1 MMQPVAVADIGYSKV
16 CVVIGRMGAA
26 GLDVLGFGSAESE
39 GMRKNRSL
47 RTDEVARCLREAL
60 EAAETMANVDV
71 QSIVVGVTPVGQR
84 GMNVQAELRLA
95 SHTVRETDIALVQ
108 AQARSR
114 GISEDRVVLHMLVQE
129 FAVDQREAIASPA
142 GMKGRRL
149 RVRAHLL
156 TAGSGLVKQL
166 QAVARQA
173 GLRIDGV
180 VAQPIASSLSVLEP
194 DECREGV
201 VLVDIGAG
209 STDVLVWSDGALVYS
224 ASFPGG
230 GDTITRDIAQGL
242 DTTMGV
248 AARLKQASGVATWE
262 KTGANDFIEYATRDS
277 EVVQRRPRKVLIP
290 IIQPRLE
297 EIFQNVANELASR
310 DLGAY
315 MGRGY
320 VLVGGTAEMPGCAEL
335 AAQVLGGPVRVGVP
349 LLTSTYGAILRQPRY
364 AAAVGLLR
372 YVLAMEGKDQIFR
385 LSTPTLFDRARTF
398 FRTHVMHLF

>member
-1 MMQPVAVADIGYSKV
+1 MMQPVAVADIGFSKV
-16 CVVIGRMGAA
+16 CVVIGHMGPS
-26 GLDVLGFGSAESE
+26 GPEVLGFGSVDSD
-39 GMRKNRSL
+39 GIRKNRSL
-47 RTDEVARCLREAL
+47 RPAEVARCLREAL
-60 EAAETMANVDV
+60 DAAETMANLDV
-71 QSIVVGVTPVGQR
+71 QSVVVGVTPVGQR
-84 GMNVQAELRLA
+84 GMNVQAEMRLA

-114 GISEDRVVLHMLVQE
+114 GTSEDRVVLHMLVQE
-129 FAVDQREAIASPA
+129 FAVDQREAIASPV

-166 QAVARQA
+166 QAVARLT
-173 GLRIDGV
+173 GLRFDGI

-201 VLVDIGAG
+201 VLIDIGAG

-224 ASFPGG
+224 ASFAYG
-230 GDTITRDIAQGL
+230 GDTITRDLAQGL
-242 DTTMGV
+242 NTSVSV

-262 KTGANDFIEYATRDS
+262 KTGANDFIEYATLDS
-277 EVVQRRPRKVLIP
+277 EVVQRRPRNVLIP

-297 EIFQNVANELASR
+297 EIFQNVAHELQSR

-320 VLVGGTAEMPGCAEL
+320 VLVGGTAEMTGCAEL

-349 LLTSTYGAILRQPRY
+349 LLSSAYSAILRQPRY
-364 AAAVGLLR
+364 AAGVGLLR

>member
-1 MMQPVAVADIGYSKV
+1 MQPVAVADIGYSKV

-26 GLDVLGFGSAESE
+26 GPEVLGFGYSESE
-39 GMRKNRSL
+39 GLRKNRSL

-60 EAAETMANVDV
+60 DAAETMADMEVR
-71 QSIVVGVTPVGQR
+71 SIVVGVTPVGQR
-84 GMNVQAELRLA
+84 GMNVQAEVRLA

-114 GISEDRVVLHMLVQE
+114 GDADDRVVLHMLVQE
-129 FAVDQREAIASPA
+129 FAVDHREAIASPV

-156 TAGSGLVKQL
+156 TAGAGLVKQL
-166 QAVARQA
+166 QRVAERA
-173 GLRIDGV
+173 NLPIDGV

-230 GDTITRDIAQGL
+230 GDTITRDLAQGL
-242 DTTMGV
+242 DITMSV
-248 AARLKQASGVATWE
+248 AARIKQESGVATWE
-262 KTGANDFIEYATRDS
+262 KTGANDFIEFSTRES
-277 EVVQRRPRKVLIP
+277 EALQRRPRKVLIP

-297 EIFQNVANELASR
+297 EIFQNVAHELESR
-310 DLGAY
+310 NMGDY

-335 AAQVLGGPVRVGVP
+335 AERVLGGPVRVGVP
-349 LLTSTYGAILRQPRY
+349 LLSSTYGAILRQPRY
-364 AAAVGLLR
+364 AASVGLLR
-372 YVLAMEGKDQIFR
+372 YVLAMQGKEQIFR
-385 LSTPTLFDRARTF
+385 LTTPTLFDRARTF
-398 FRTHVMHLF
+398 LRTHLLHLF